1 MRFIHLNVF
10 KPNEHTED
18 YQIRKPNDEKVPF
31 ENDDKKY
38 IYIGEKV
45 ITFET
50 KELVVE

>member
-1 MRFIHLNVF
+1 MF

-18 YQIRKPNDEKVPF
+18 YHNKKPNDENF
-31 ENDDKKY
+31 QFQTGDKIY

-50 KELVVE
+50 NDIIVK